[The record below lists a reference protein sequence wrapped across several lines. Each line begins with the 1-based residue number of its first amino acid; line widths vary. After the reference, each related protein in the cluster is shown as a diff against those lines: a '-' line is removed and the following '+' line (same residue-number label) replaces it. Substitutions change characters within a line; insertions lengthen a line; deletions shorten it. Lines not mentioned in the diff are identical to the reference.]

1 MPFWTHLAH
10 LWPGKRG
17 LSILLHQ
24 AVLNWGISRVL
35 AEGKE
40 GFLLHQ
46 REGAGLKLKADFRES
61 FAAWQTSAE
70 APILLND
77 FCVAIHD
84 TLECKAALTGL

>member
-46 REGAGLKLKADFRES
+46 REGAGLKLKADFRER
-61 FAAWQTSAE
+61 
-70 APILLND
+70 
-77 FCVAIHD
+77 
-84 TLECKAALTGL
+84 ALQLGRPQLKPQSC